1 MRPSHALALT
11 ALLFVPLLTG
21 CGSQGPIS
29 VTKYQ
34 HFTTPPELRECKQE
48 PTVPQLNQDSDFA
61 GYVLDLR
68 DAGQDCREKLNR
80 RNEVED
86 AVK

>member
-1 MRPSHALALT
+1 MRPRHALALT
-11 ALLFVPLLTG
+11 ALLSAPLLTG
-21 CGSQGPIS
+21 CGAGPIS

-34 HFTTPPELRECKQE
+34 HFTTPHELRECKQE
-48 PTVPQLNQDSDFA
+48 PAVPSLKQDSDFA

-68 DAGQDCREKLNR
+68 DAGQDCREKLKR
-80 RNEVED
+80 RNDVED